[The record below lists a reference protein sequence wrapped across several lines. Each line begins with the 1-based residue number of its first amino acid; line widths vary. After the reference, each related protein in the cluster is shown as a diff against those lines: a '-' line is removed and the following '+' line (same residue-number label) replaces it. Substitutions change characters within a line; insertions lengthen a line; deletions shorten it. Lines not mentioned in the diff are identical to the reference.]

1 MLIFFYGKRAEWKS
15 HGRANRES
23 EKLTEFEVADRAK
36 LGVRKNIFTHP
47 NTERKKNN

>member
-1 MLIFFYGKRAEWKS
+1 MLIFFHAKRVEWES

-36 LGVRKNIFTHP
+36 YAHTPVWKRRIIKP
-47 NTERKKNN
+47 